1 MKFTQYFLST
11 RQRDDR
17 KDIALTWIESVVNHP
32 EHETV
37 QADGRIR
44 RWGKVAQ
51 AEGRFLRVVLLPDGQ
66 TVHNAF
72 FDRGFR
78 S

>member
-11 RQRDDR
+11 RLRDDR

-32 EHETV
+32 EHEIV